1 MLRPCSLHVNRF
13 RRFQSSFKQKLKN
26 YGPSTFFVYG
36 SLDGI
41 LFISSAIA
49 IHFAQDKILERL
61 SDFEF
66 IKKVCPKGVH
76 EEVHEKSEKIS
87 KWTICKYTGL
97 DAKDVVAFG
106 ISVLILRSPVVSMPY
121 RATVLLRIEKY
132 YLLRCR

>member
-1 MLRPCSLHVNRF
+1 MLRLCSLHNGF
-13 RRFQSSFKQKLKN
+13 RRLSFKQKLKT
-26 YGPSTFFVYG
+26 YGPATFFVYG

-66 IKKVCPKGVH
+66 IKKVCPNGVH

-97 DAKDVVAFG
+97 EAKDVVAFG

-132 YLLRCR
+132 